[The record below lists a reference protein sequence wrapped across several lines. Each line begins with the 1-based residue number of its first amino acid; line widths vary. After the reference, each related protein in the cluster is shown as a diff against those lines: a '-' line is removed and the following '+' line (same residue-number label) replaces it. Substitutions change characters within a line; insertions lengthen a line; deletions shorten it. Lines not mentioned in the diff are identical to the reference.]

1 MFLAESQENEKVTM
15 VRAIRDNNDSTVG
28 EVHFTPSSATV
39 MLPLV
44 RRIVADL
51 VHLNEAI
58 ESQQEQLKGIDRLPE
73 TIERADYQEELRD
86 IRTSLSDDQK
96 RLQMCLGELAALG
109 LEPHLPIDGG
119 VDFPA
124 MLNRRRV
131 RLCWHPDDE
140 RVDHWHESGQSP
152 ESRKKVDPHTFG
164 QESLN

>member
-1 MFLAESQENEKVTM
+1 MFLAESRKNEKVTM
-15 VRAIRDNNDSTVG
+15 VRAIRDNNDSTAG
-28 EVHFTPSSATV
+28 AVHFTPSSATI

-51 VHLNEAI
+51 IRLNEAI
-58 ESQQEQLKGIDRLPE
+58 ESQKEQLKGIDRLPE
-73 TIERADYQEELRD
+73 TIERTDYQEELRD
-86 IRTSLSDDQK
+86 IRASLSDDQK
-96 RLQMCLGELAALG
+96 RLQVCLGELAALG

-140 RVDHWHESGQSP
+140 RVDHWHEPGQSSD
-152 ESRKKVDPHTFG
+152 SRQKVDPQSFG